1 MENPCVNCSEAEKKR
16 PRCKSLKCP
25 MYFEYLE
32 EDKKMDKLLSNI
44 KTFAKNNMCASC
56 FSDMENFVSV
66 MEDIIDGRE
75 NIFLKECIGE
85 LHFNGLTIDEKTLDL
100 LLREEAKVWLKDYYK
115 HRKDYDSEE
124 IINDID

>member
-1 MENPCVNCSEAEKKR
+1 MENPCINCSEAEKKR

-25 MYFEYLE
+25 MYFESLE

-44 KTFAKNNMCASC
+44 KIFAKNNMCASC

-66 MEDIIDGRE
+66 MEDIIDGGE
-75 NIFLKECIGE
+75 NIFLKDCIDE

-100 LLREEAKVWLKDYYK
+100 LLREEAKAWLKDYYK
-115 HRKDYDSEE
+115 HRKDYDPEE
-124 IINDID
+124 IIIDY